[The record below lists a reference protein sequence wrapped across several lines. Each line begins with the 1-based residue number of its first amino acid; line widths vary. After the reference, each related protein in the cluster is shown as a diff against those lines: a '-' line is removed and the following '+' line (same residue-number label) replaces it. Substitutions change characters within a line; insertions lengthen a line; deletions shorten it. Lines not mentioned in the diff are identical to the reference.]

1 MKPRHHVYLDEELT
15 ERLDALAAKPGSS
28 KSAIVSDALKSYLGR
43 RAARE
48 LDDLLKVRLDRFGS
62 QLGRIERDQQVVM
75 ESLALFIRYQFMVTA
90 PVPEADLPAA
100 RAAAQERF
108 QSFIDQVGRRL
119 AAGKRTAAEV
129 VAKITPDGVV
139 STFAGLAGSPGSTD
153 GTGSTARFYYPMGIA
168 LDNAGN
174 VYVADFG
181 NSTIRKITSAGVVS
195 TIAGLASNRG
205 SADGAGSTAI
215 HLPRGYG
222 SGQRRQRLYRRL
234 GQDTGMRPAVP
245 PRGLFQ
251 ATYDNE
257 WHSGALVLLAQG
269 SGRHADQTTWRGWR
283 PGRLPQ

>member
-62 QLGRIERDQQVVM
+62 QLARIERDQQVVM

-108 QSFIDQVGRRL
+108 QAFIDQVGRRL

-129 VAKITPDGVV
+129 VAKITPDGV
-139 STFAGLAGSPGSTD
+139 TRA
-153 GTGSTARFYYPMGIA
+153 PMA
-168 LDNAGN
+168 KVEA
-174 VYVADFG
+174 
-181 NSTIRKITSAGVVS
+181 
-195 TIAGLASNRG
+195 
-205 SADGAGSTAI
+205 
-215 HLPRGYG
+215 
-222 SGQRRQRLYRRL
+222 
-234 GQDTGMRPAVP
+234 
-245 PRGLFQ
+245 
-251 ATYDNE
+251 
-257 WHSGALVLLAQG
+257 AQ
-269 SGRHADQTTWRGWR
+269 
-283 PGRLPQ
+283 